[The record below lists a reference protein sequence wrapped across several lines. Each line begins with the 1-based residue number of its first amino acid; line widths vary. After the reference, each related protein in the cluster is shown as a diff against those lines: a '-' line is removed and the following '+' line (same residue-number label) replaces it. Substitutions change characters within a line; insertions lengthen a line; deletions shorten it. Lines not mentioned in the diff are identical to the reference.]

1 MSVDGFVTL
10 KIWLVSLPEKIEL
23 RSKKNSG
30 DFFRV
35 CVGKVYM
42 LINMGVKLP
51 EKTYCHGN

>member
-1 MSVDGFVTL
+1 MRNCYAEN
-10 KIWLVSLPEKIEL
+10 LVSCSPEKIEL